1 MTKKDTPVNASPNSG
16 PARAPLM
23 CSSPTRDA
31 RPTNGLSPTTTPI
44 PAAVRTMAS
53 IPSNSIS
60 GISEAPRA
68 PARVVRLPRIDHGH
82 HSDHGKRRH
91 GLPHHRR
98 CLAQQ
103 DTNHAGRRFLYRH
116 HRTAGRLGQADGRS
130 GLSAARQL
138 PTGGHTH
145 HGHIIGEAHPFIL
158 SQRPFQH
165 VRHEGSTA
173 RAQASTR
180 GVHSRGKEK
189 TIEIIQNDRFCRS
202 F

>member
-1 MTKKDTPVNASPNSG
+1 MTKKVTQSRQPQG
-16 PARAPLM
+16 RWRAYL
-23 CSSPTRDA
+23 PTVFRTHQKHRGRRGDA
-31 RPTNGLSPTTTPI
+31 H
-44 PAAVRTMAS
+44 
-53 IPSNSIS
+53 
-60 GISEAPRA
+60 
-68 PARVVRLPRIDHGH
+68 ARVVRLPRIDHGH

-145 HGHIIGEAHPFIL
+145 HGHIIGEAHPIIL

-180 GVHSRGKEK
+180 SVHSRGKEK